1 MVNPSLRAGLLVLV
15 AFLPSCVAAI
25 GNTGGGISMRAESL
39 PFLEERI
46 SSAERIVQIRERALG
61 QLQSEFEAGR
71 GSVGDLAEAE
81 IAVEEARIRLSMFRA
96 EAAGVRGR
104 KKD

>member
-1 MVNPSLRAGLLVLV
+1 MVNPSLRAGLLALV

-25 GNTGGGISMRAESL
+25 GNTGGGTPMRAESL

-46 SSAERIVQIRERALG
+46 GAAEQILEIRERALD
-61 QLQSEFEAGR
+61 QLQKEFEAGR
-71 GSVGDLAEAE
+71 ASTGDMAEAE
-81 IAVEEARIRLSMFRA
+81 VAVLEARIRLSMFRA